1 MERRRGGM
9 QRQRE
14 TMRVQGMQGCG
25 LSQTIQS
32 ADVPATSPKGSLIT
46 KCEHLTLKIHLNHF
60 LPLTDHIVGVVL
72 QLVFSAE
79 NV

>member
-1 MERRRGGM
+1 M

-14 TMRVQGMQGCG
+14 TVRVQGMQGCG

-32 ADVPATSPKGSLIT
+32 ADVPASSPKGSLMT
-46 KCEHLTLKIHLNHF
+46 KCEHLTLKRHLNRF

-72 QLVFSAE
+72 HLVSSAE